1 MTKALEA
8 DRPTLQCAGVGTGRG
23 RTWGMRMQDPLACM
37 TGPWSWA
44 RLGLSSIIHL
54 HNKVLTVSFPTRE
67 ERKGLGWEPPR
78 EHLLLE
84 HSVLIPDC

>member
-1 MTKALEA
+1 
-8 DRPTLQCAGVGTGRG
+8 
-23 RTWGMRMQDPLACM
+23 MRMQDPLACM

-44 RLGLSSIIHL
+44 RLGLSSIIYL

-78 EHLLLE
+78 ENLLLE